1 MTLLQIPL
9 LVHRYTKS
17 KKEIAKIKNL
27 NTQLEPLH
35 LQNTRLLKNRLEL
48 LKTIPQNAT
57 VMEVG
62 VAEGH
67 FSSKILEIANP
78 STLHL
83 VDYWKKNRFGDGYS
97 PSNLFK
103 RIKGLKNGLEP
114 FEEIQKRFQNEIA
127 GNKVILHRGYS
138 FDVMP
143 TMKAASF
150 DWIYIDAAHDF
161 TSVLKDLECAHVLLK
176 DDGILAGHDYVKW
189 GRFGFK
195 CGVVEAV
202 NLFCLKYNYELLYLT
217 LDAKTNSS
225 FAIKKLPQ

>member
-27 NTQLEPLH
+27 NTQLEPLN

-67 FSSKILEIANP
+67 FSQKILEIANP

-127 GNKVILHRGYS
+127 GDKVMLHRGYS

-143 TMKAASF
+143 TMKATSF
-150 DWIYIDAAHDF
+150 D
-161 TSVLKDLECAHVLLK
+161 
-176 DDGILAGHDYVKW
+176 
-189 GRFGFK
+189 
-195 CGVVEAV
+195 
-202 NLFCLKYNYELLYLT
+202 
-217 LDAKTNSS
+217 
-225 FAIKKLPQ
+225 